1 MSESLP
7 ADEIVKAAL
16 KRRSTAEQTEYIN
29 SMCSGQP
36 LLRSQVEK
44 LLLEH
49 TQAMSGQ
56 EPGAPVDATA
66 VFFDPGTTLSFSP
79 GSSTETAGTQIGGR
93 YILRQQI
100 GEGGMGTV
108 WMADQTEP
116 VKRKVALKLIRVE
129 RGQSKEILARF
140 DTERQAIAVMDHPH
154 IAKLLDAGTT
164 ETGSPFFVME
174 LVKGVPL
181 SDYCDEHRLT
191 IVERLNLFQQIC
203 SAVQHAHQKGI
214 IHRDLKPSN
223 ILVETHDGKPVSK
236 VIDFG
241 LAKAKTD
248 LQAGGDSNV
257 TAFGSVM
264 GTPLYMAPEQ
274 ATFNAVD
281 VDTRADVYALGVI
294 LYELLTGVT
303 PLSKEMMRKVAFD
316 QMLKLIREKE
326 PVSPSSCLNAVDS
339 APEVSLSRQMDQF
352 KLVSFVKGELDWIV
366 LKALSK
372 DRERRYETANGFAQ
386 DLERFLNHEPV
397 TAGPPSS
404 SYRFKKFVQRN
415 RGQVLAGSLVL
426 IALVMGVIGTT
437 WGLLEARRQAEFARV
452 QEAEAKKQAE
462 FARVQEAEAKKQ
474 AEFARAQET
483 EARKKEAE
491 ANAVVQFFQDR
502 VFAAARP
509 EGLDGGL
516 GSEVTLR
523 KAIVA
528 SLPALDEG
536 FADQPLV
543 EAKLRSS
550 LGATF
555 EYLGEYESALKQK
568 ERALALYEQNLGP
581 DHIDTLGSKG
591 NLSGINYL
599 MGRFDES
606 LKITEEVL
614 AKCRQ
619 VLPDGHPL
627 TLDTMS
633 NLALGYDQRGRH
645 ADGLKLKEEVL
656 ARRKGMLP
664 EDHPEVLRGKER
676 VAKGYLD
683 TGRHD
688 EALKL
693 YMEVLEA
700 QKRVLPEGHPET
712 FVVMNNLAMAY
723 GKLNRHEESQ
733 KLHEEL
739 LEARK
744 RVLPKEHPDT
754 LRSMNNLAM
763 TYRALNR
770 DSEAQKLLEEVVE
783 AQKRVLSKDHPGTLQ
798 SMNNL
803 AMTYTDLNRDGEA
816 QKLFEEVLEARKR
829 VLPKDHPSTL
839 ISMNNLAIAY
849 GKLNRHEESK
859 KLFEEVLEA
868 RKRVLPKDDPSTLT
882 SMNNLAIS
890 YGKLNRHEESKKL
903 YEEVLE
909 AQKRVLPKDHPRTL
923 QSMNKL
929 AWLLATASDVRL
941 QDPQRAVDLAAQAVE
956 KSPTEWSF
964 LQTLGVAR
972 YRNRDWIGAI
982 ADLEKSMSQGQA
994 EDSDKA
1000 LFGFF
1005 LAMAQWQLGAKD
1017 KAREWYDKSV
1027 QWMAKSKK
1035 DDAELKRFRAE
1046 AAALLGQKK

>member
-7 ADEIVKAAL
+7 ANEIFQAAL
-16 KRRSTAEQTEYIN
+16 KRRSKADQTEYIN

-36 LLRSQVEK
+36 LLRAQVEK

-49 TQAMSGQ
+49 SQTMPGH

-79 GSSTETAGTQIGGR
+79 GSSTETEGAQIGGR

-129 RGQSKEILARF
+129 RGQSKEILSRF
-140 DTERQAIAVMDHPH
+140 DTECQAIAVMDHPH
-154 IAKLLDAGTT
+154 IAKLLDAGKT

-248 LQAGGDSNV
+248 LRAGGDSNV

-326 PVSPSSCLNAVDS
+326 PASPSSCLSAADS
-339 APEVSLSRQMDQF
+339 APEVSLSRQMDQL

-415 RGQVLAGSLVL
+415 RGQVFAGSLVL

-437 WGLLEARRQAEFARV
+437 WGLLEARRQTGFARV

-462 FARVQEAEAKKQ
+462 L
-474 AEFARAQET
+474 ARAQET

-555 EYLGEYESALKQK
+555 EYLGEYEPALKQK
-568 ERALALYEQNLGP
+568 EQALALYEKNLGP

-591 NLSGINYL
+591 NLSGIYYL

-633 NLALGYDQRGRH
+633 NLSLGYDQRGRH

-664 EDHPEVLRGKER
+664 EDHPELLRGKER

-683 TGRHD
+683 TGRHE

-693 YMEVLEA
+693 FEELMEA
-700 QKRVLPEGHPET
+700 YKRVLPEGHPET
-712 FVVMNNLAMAY
+712 FVAMNNLAMTY

-839 ISMNNLAIAY
+839 ISMNNLAITC

-868 RKRVLPKDDPSTLT
+868 RKRVLPKDDPSTLI
-882 SMNNLAIS
+882 SMNNLAIT

-909 AQKRVLPKDHPRTL
+909 ARRRVLPNDDPRTL
-923 QSMNKL
+923 QSMNNL

-972 YRNRDWIGAI
+972 YRNRDWMGAI
-982 ADLEKSMSQGQA
+982 ADLEKLMSQGRA

-1000 LFGFF
+1000 FFGFF

-1017 KAREWYDKSV
+1017 KAREWYEKSV
-1027 QWMAKSKK
+1027 EWMEKSKK
-1035 DDAELKRFRAE
+1035 DDAELKSFRAE